1 MVTIKDVAKLAGVSP
16 SAVSKYFISPDHMRE
31 KTKVLI
37 AAAVEEL
44 NYHPNRLARSLRNG
58 SSGVVVITVP
68 DARNP
73 HFGGYIHLMQ
83 DTCFRLSL
91 TPLFIQVRTRQDAR
105 NAIQLIRS
113 GLPDGVICSD
123 DGWLVSQILD
133 AGLQVPI
140 VQISPNPKV
149 NVKTAVF
156 MELKPGITLLCQHL
170 EEQGIRKFSFIGS
183 EGDFSSDE
191 KLSAI
196 RDFCHN
202 HSTVLKES
210 AIFKGARKDLSAYE
224 SGYQECSRLLK
235 EMSELPEVVICA
247 SDDTA
252 LGVLKC
258 LTHHGLRVPEDILL
272 SGYDDTESA
281 FMSNP
286 SITSVHIPLDVIC
299 NAAVENMHN
308 ILNGNTT
315 TNKSFPTTLTI
326 RTSTIANKDS
336 SM

>member
-1 MVTIKDVAKLAGVSP
+1 MATIKDVAKLAGVSP

-31 KTKVLI
+31 KTKLQI

-44 NYHPNRLARSLRNG
+44 SYHPNRLARSLRNG
-58 SSGVVVITVP
+58 CSGVVAITVP

-73 HFGGYIHLMQ
+73 QFGRYIHLMQ
-83 DTCFRLSL
+83 DVCFHFGL
-91 TPLFIQVRTRQDAR
+91 TPLFIQVRTQQDVR
-105 NAIQLIRS
+105 NAIQIIRS

-133 AGLQVPI
+133 TGLQVPI

-149 NVKTAVF
+149 EVNTAVF
-156 MELKPGITLLCQHL
+156 MELKPGIVLLCQHL
-170 EEQGIRKFSFIGS
+170 EDQGIRQFSFIGS

-196 RDFCHN
+196 RNFCRDH
-202 HSTVLKES
+202 HTVLEDC
-210 AIFKGARKDLSAYE
+210 AIFNGARKDLSAYE
-224 SGYQECSRLLK
+224 SGYQECARLL
-235 EMSELPEVVICA
+235 ENMTQLPEVVICA

-252 LGVLKC
+252 LGALKC

-286 SITSVHIPLDVIC
+286 SITSVHIPLDIIC
-299 NAAVENMHN
+299 NAAVENMHKL
-308 ILNGNTT
+308 LNGMEA

-326 RTSTIANKDS
+326 RTSTLVKKDL
-336 SM
+336 

>member
-1 MVTIKDVAKLAGVSP
+1 MATIKDVAKLAGVSP

-31 KTKVLI
+31 KTKLQI

-44 NYHPNRLARSLRNG
+44 NYHPNSLARSLRNG
-58 SSGVVVITVP
+58 CSGVVAITVP

-73 HFGGYIHLMQ
+73 HFGRYIHLMQ
-83 DTCFRLSL
+83 DICFRLGL
-91 TPLFIQVRTRQDAR
+91 TPLFIQVRTQQDVG
-105 NAIQLIRS
+105 NAIQIIRS

-140 VQISPNPKV
+140 VQISPNPEVK
-149 NVKTAVF
+149 VKTAVF
-156 MELKPGITLLCQHL
+156 MELKPGVALLCQHL
-170 EEQGIRKFSFIGS
+170 EEQGIRQLSFIGS
-183 EGDFSSDE
+183 DGDFSSDE

-196 RDFCHN
+196 CDYCRDHP
-202 HSTVLKES
+202 TVLRES
-210 AIFKGARKDLSAYE
+210 AIFKGLRKDLSAYE
-224 SGYQECSRLLK
+224 SGYQECARLLK
-235 EMSELPEVVICA
+235 EMEQLPEVVICA

-272 SGYDDTESA
+272 AGYDDTESA

-286 SITSVHIPLDVIC
+286 SITSVHIPLDIIC
-299 NAAVENMHN
+299 NAAVENMHKL
-308 ILNGNTT
+308 LNGMEA
-315 TNKSFPTTLTI
+315 TNQSFPTTLTV
-326 RTSTIANKDS
+326 RTSTMVSKKDF
-336 SM
+336 